1 MHLPITTITESAKN
15 SNRKNKVLRT
25 KAALVNEFIEKNKI
39 LSKSYTQ
46 IQPLEFLEKYFE
58 KIFILKETFGRI
70 EYISTD
76 DLAEHFLYSDVYI
89 YYNNYDKYPKN
100 KLLTDIN
107 FLIVD
112 IDGISSKELRQ
123 LVNYTLKAIKYK
135 PSYVLNSG
143 SGLHLIYKIENINL
157 QQNYTKYYNYKQFI
171 NNVNLALQQRF
182 VHKKLNYK
190 VDIHSITQP
199 YRLPGST
206 TKFGQQSVLFKVS
219 DKVYNINEI
228 AKWLHVELPKPINKL
243 KNKNKNENRK
253 KYNDNNLLYIPRNNQ
268 QFYTWLL
275 GKKDEVVVGNR
286 YMYLFSVAIAAYKT
300 RIPKTNLEK
309 DLYNLVAYFNSRDHI
324 KIKEQEVEKA
334 LKGYNNK
341 AVTVRWQTMSNWTG
355 IQSEVKRNYLP
366 RELHLE
372 KCNAIR
378 KINSKAKQQKAV
390 ELYNKGY
397 TQKHIA
403 NILKV
408 SDRQVRKY
416 LKYNKK

>member
-1 MHLPITTITESAKN
+1 MHLPITNITESAKN

-25 KAALVNEFIEKNKI
+25 KAALVNEFIKKNKI
-39 LSKSYTQ
+39 LSKSYPQ
-46 IQPLEFLEKYFE
+46 IQPIEFLEKYFE
-58 KIFILKETFGRI
+58 KIYVLKENFGRI
-70 EYISTD
+70 EYINTD
-76 DLAEHFLYSDVYI
+76 DLGKHFLYADIYI
-89 YYNNYDKYPKN
+89 YYNNYKNYPKD

-112 IDGISSKELRQ
+112 IDYISSEDLKHFIK
-123 LVNYTLKAIKYK
+123 YTLQKIRCK
-135 PSYVLNSG
+135 PNYILNSG

-219 DKVYNINEI
+219 DTAYNINTL
-228 AKWLHVELPKPINKL
+228 AKWLCVALPTPI
-243 KNKNKNENRK
+243 KNNIKNENKIK
-253 KYNDNNLLYIPRNNQ
+253 KANNNILHIPRGKK
-268 QFYTWLL
+268 QFYYWLL
-275 GKKDEVVVGNR
+275 SKKADVVVGKR
-286 YMYLFSVAIAAYKT
+286 YMYMFSLAIAAYKAKVN
-300 RIPKTNLEK
+300 INILKN
-309 DLYNLVAYFNSRDHI
+309 DLNNVVAYFNKNSNN
-324 KIKEQEVEKA
+324 KIKDNEIYKA
-334 LKGYNNK
+334 LKGYCNK
-341 AVTVRWQTMSNWTG
+341 ATLVKWETMSKWTG

-390 ELYNKGY
+390 KLYNAGY

-408 SDRQVRKY
+408 SDRQVRNY
-416 LKYNKK
+416 LKNNKK